1 MISNKRGQ
9 IRIIEA
15 LIACIILLAGL
26 SASIIFSSIYSVAK
40 ASELEEVGINVLH
53 VLDNSGVIREVI
65 QNQNNWESEFKE
77 LMGTLLPP
85 ETFYNLTLFS
95 SITNQPIVWLTNVV
109 GQDFSS
115 GADVVSLQHVSTV
128 SFPYIIR
135 EKQKIDI
142 ILIIDR
148 SGSMNEKE
156 PGDEFSKIYYAKE
169 ATKIF
174 IDQLNMSLARVGVVS
189 FSSEATLDVQ
199 FTNNTDEIKSVIDS
213 LVASGY
219 TNMGDSINTAN
230 GHFQSNGRSDS
241 FWAYILLSDGKANRP
256 LPESYARE
264 YAISESENSA
274 ELGIATYSIGL
285 GANTE
290 NFDEELLKQIA
301 TEGYYYA
308 PSAEVLIDIYT
319 AIAKDLL
326 FTVKYDVVTLQLTL
340 LRGG

>member
-290 NFDEELLKQIA
+290 SFDEELLKQIA